1 MANGVTQIRRSV
13 MALAL
18 PVTVSSL
25 LQRTEGIVAVFL
37 VGGLGAI
44 PIAAVG
50 LGQLL
55 AFIATTLVSGL
66 SVGTNV
72 IVAQLWGARRRH
84 DAGQA
89 ARHFLGLSIAVS
101 LVLMAGGWSPE
112 SLRHAVARS
121 SADVIALVPALFHTD
136 FSRHSL
142 YRAYSKSVFHPPR
155 HRRHENADVRHD
167 RSSIVLHIPIA
178 YPLIYGHWGVP
189 AFGVKGAAV
198 AVGVA
203 EAIGTLVPVAALL
216 SLIASIETYPYD
228 LFRTMWQVG
237 APVSGERIVQ
247 QAGILAY
254 TKIVLLYGT
263 VSYAAHQVGLSIESL
278 SFLPGYG
285 FAIAAATMVGQS
297 IGAGK
302 YTRAKLENWEANR
315 LAIVIMSAMGLVF
328 FFFPYALLRAFTSD
342 EAVIELGTLFLKI
355 VALLQIPLA
364 LTMVLAGSLRGAG
377 DTHFIMVAT
386 TIGMWVV
393 RVPIALITGVWL
405 NLGSLLCLA
414 GHDCGLDDADGLD
427 VVALSIGAMEGDSG
441 DSIVRSGFFLYIR
454 AVVRTASYLSLIRPA
469 LRCVPPLSH
478 WHRGRRSL
486 E

>member
-1 MANGVTQIRRSV
+1 MANGVAQIRRSV
-13 MALAL
+13 MTLAL

-72 IVAQLWGARRRH
+72 IIAQQWGARRYEE
-84 DAGQA
+84 AGQA
-89 ARHFLGLSIAVS
+89 SRHFLGLSIFVSFALALLGLSANGLIMQLLGAQPEVIGLALPYSNLIFLVIPFTVLLAV
-101 LVLMAGGWSPE
+101 L
-112 SLRHAVARS
+112 
-121 SADVIALVPALFHTD
+121 
-136 FSRHSL
+136 
-142 YRAYSKSVFHPPR
+142 
-155 HRRHENADVRHD
+155 
-167 RSSIVLHIPIA
+167 SSILQGTGDTKTPMYAMIMVNVLHIAIA
-178 YPLIYGHWGVP
+178 YPLIYGQWGLP

-198 AVGVA
+198 AVGIA
-203 EAIGTLVPVAALL
+203 EATGSVYLL
-216 SLIASIETYPYD
+216 LRC
-228 LFRTMWQVG
+228 RTILKPSKRLRWDMLRTIWQVG

-247 QAGILAY
+247 QAGILLY
-254 TKIVLLYGT
+254 TKIVLIYGT

-315 LAIVIMSAMGLVF
+315 LATFIMSAMGIVF

-342 EAVIELGTLFLKI
+342 EAVIELGTTFLKI
-355 VALLQIPLA
+355 VALLQVPLA

-377 DTHFIMVAT
+377 DTRFIMIAT
-386 TIGMWVV
+386 MIGMWGV
-393 RVPIALITGVWL
+393 RIPIAFVAGYWLTPGGVYVWL
-405 NLGSLLCLA
+405 A
-414 GHDCGLDDADGLD
+414 MIADWTLRM
-427 VVALSIGAMEGDSG
+427 ALMLWRYRSERWKSIR
-441 DSIVRSGFFLYIR
+441 VLRSS
-454 AVVRTASYLSLIRPA
+454 TT
-469 LRCVPPLSH
+469 
-478 WHRGRRSL
+478 
-486 E
+486 

>member
-1 MANGVTQIRRSV
+1 MANGIAQIRRSV
-13 MALAL
+13 MTLAL

-72 IVAQLWGARRRH
+72 IVAQLWGARRH
-84 DAGQA
+84 EEAGQA
-89 ARHFLGLSIAVS
+89 ARHFLGLSLLVS
-101 LVLMAGGWSPE
+101 LGLVTFGLLLNHPAMELLGAQS
-112 SLRHAVARS
+112 
-121 SADVIALVPALFHTD
+121 DVIALALP
-136 FSRHSL
+136 
-142 YRAYSKSVFHPPR
+142 YSTLIFLVIPFTVFLQ
-155 HRRHENADVRHD
+155 VL
-167 RSSIVLHIPIA
+167 SSILQGTGDTKTPMYAMIVVNLLHIAVA
-178 YPLIYGHWGVP
+178 YPLIYGRWGFP

-198 AVGVA
+198 AVGIA
-203 EAIGTLVPVAALL
+203 EAIGSWYLFSRCRPILRGSKRLRIDLVHT
-216 SLIASIETYPYD
+216 I
-228 LFRTMWQVG
+228 WQVG

-247 QAGILAY
+247 QAGILLY
-254 TKIVLLYGT
+254 TKIVLIYGT

-315 LAIVIMSAMGLVF
+315 MATVIMSCMGIVF
-328 FFFPYALLRAFTSD
+328 FFFPYALLRAFTND
-342 EAVIELGTLFLKI
+342 QAVIELGTVFLKI

-377 DTHFIMVAT
+377 DTRFIMIAT
-386 TIGMWVV
+386 MVGMWGV
-393 RVPIALITGVWL
+393 RIPIAIVTGYWLTMGVFYVWL
-405 NLGSLLCLA
+405 A
-414 GHDCGLDDADGLD
+414 MIADWTVRMGLMLWRY
-427 VVALSIGAMEGDSG
+427 
-441 DSIVRSGFFLYIR
+441 RSERWKTIQ
-454 AVVRTASYLSLIRPA
+454 V
-469 LRCVPPLSH
+469 LRS
-478 WHRGRRSL
+478 STT
-486 E
+486 

>member
-25 LQRTEGIVAVFL
+25 LQRSEGIVAVFL

-72 IVAQLWGARRRH
+72 IVAQFWGARRHR

-89 ARHFLGLSIAVS
+89 ARHFLGLSIVVS
-101 LVLMAGGWSPE
+101 LLLMAAGLLLNRFAMQLLGAAP
-112 SLRHAVARS
+112 
-121 SADVIALVPALFHTD
+121 DVIAL
-136 FSRHSL
+136 SL
-142 YRAYSKSVFHPPR
+142 PYSTLIFLVIPFTVFLQ
-155 HRRHENADVRHD
+155 VM
-167 RSSIVLHIPIA
+167 SSILQGTGDTKSPMYAMIVVNLLHILIA
-178 YPLIYGHWGVP
+178 YPLIYGRWGLP
-189 AFGVKGAAV
+189 AFGVQGAAI
-198 AVGVA
+198 AVGLA
-203 EAIGTLVPVAALL
+203 EAAGVCFLAIRCFPLL
-216 SLIASIETYPYD
+216 QRSSHIRFD
-228 LFRTMWQVG
+228 LFRTIWRVG

-263 VSYAAHQVGLSIESL
+263 VAYAAHQVGLSIESL

-315 LAIVIMSAMGLVF
+315 LAIVIMSIMG
-328 FFFPYALLRAFTSD
+328 
-342 EAVIELGTLFLKI
+342 I
-355 VALLQIPLA
+355 
-364 LTMVLAGSLRGAG
+364 VLACPKVSGSQS
-377 DTHFIMVAT
+377 
-386 TIGMWVV
+386 IGMSS
-393 RVPIALITGVWL
+393 
-405 NLGSLLCLA
+405 GS
-414 GHDCGLDDADGLD
+414 
-427 VVALSIGAMEGDSG
+427 SPN
-441 DSIVRSGFFLYIR
+441 
-454 AVVRTASYLSLIRPA
+454 LSLKYWR
-469 LRCVPPLSH
+469 V
-478 WHRGRRSL
+478 
-486 E
+486 

>member
-13 MALAL
+13 MTLAL

-37 VGGLGAI
+37 VGGLGAA

-55 AFIATTLVSGL
+55 AFIASTLVSGL

-72 IVAQLWGARRRH
+72 IVAQLWGAKRH
-84 DAGQA
+84 RDAGQA
-89 ARHFLGLSIAVS
+89 ARHFLVLSLAVS
-101 LVLMAGGWSPE
+101 LVLMAAG
-112 SLRHAVARS
+112 LLFNRVAMQLLG
-121 SADVIALVPALFHTD
+121 AAPDVIAL
-136 FSRHSL
+136 SL
-142 YRAYSKSVFHPPR
+142 PYSTMIFLVIPFT
-155 HRRHENADVRHD
+155 VLLQVL
-167 RSSIVLHIPIA
+167 SSILQGTGDTRTPMYAMIVVNALHILIA
-178 YPLIYGHWGVP
+178 YPLIYGRWGLP
-189 AFGVKGAAV
+189 QLGVQGAAI
-198 AVGVA
+198 AVGIA
-203 EAIGTLVPVAALL
+203 EATGACYLTMKCFPLL
-216 SLIASIETYPYD
+216 HRSPHIRFD
-228 LFRTMWQVG
+228 LFRTIWQVG

-263 VSYAAHQVGLSIESL
+263 VAYAAHQVGLSIESL

-315 LAIVIMSAMGLVF
+315 LATAIMSIMGIVF

-342 EAVIELGTLFLKI
+342 ESVIELGTVFLKI
-355 VALLQIPLA
+355 VALIQIPLA

-386 TIGMWVV
+386 TVGMWLV
-393 RVPIALITGVWL
+393 RVPIAFIAGIWLHLEVFYVWV
-405 NLGSLLCLA
+405 A
-414 GHDCGLDDADGLD
+414 MIADWTLRM
-427 VVALSIGAMEGDSG
+427 ALMLWRY
-441 DSIVRSGFFLYIR
+441 RSERWRAIQVIR
-454 AVVRTASYLSLIRPA
+454 
-469 LRCVPPLSH
+469 
-478 WHRGRRSL
+478 
-486 E
+486 